1 MEVDNSY
8 VNSEGSQSM
17 EDPEEPSTP
26 DDKFY
31 IEGPCLEGDKDEET
45 VKAIRY
51 LLLSLLCP
59 GWDIMPQLSSA
70 PGVCIWPQDCAMS
83 RERPV
88 SSRTATTGL
97 EGMEWHV

>member
-1 MEVDNSY
+1 MNQYHAPPTVSPAPEPASPGPDSETTMEVDNSD

-31 IEGPCLEGDKDEET
+31 IEGPCLDGDKDEDT

-51 LLLSLLCP
+51 LLRAIFNLYHRSVTD
-59 GWDIMPQLSSA
+59 WAI
-70 PGVCIWPQDCAMS
+70 
-83 RERPV
+83 E
-88 SSRTATTGL
+88 T
-97 EGMEWHV
+97 

>member
-17 EDPEEPSTP
+17 DDPEEPSTP

-31 IEGPCLEGDKDEET
+31 IEGPCLDGDKDEET

-51 LLLSLLCP
+51 LLSLLRP
-59 GWDIMPQLSSA
+59 GWDIMPRLSSA
-70 PGVCIWPQDCAMS
+70 TDCAIS
-83 RERPV
+83 RE
-88 SSRTATTGL
+88 G
-97 EGMEWHV
+97 